1 MNTSWSCWA
10 TVSSHVSHRRTLTF
24 QDHLQEMIV
33 QLKMLCGAN
42 SLVPQSPLKEIYL
55 IRESL
60 HGKSYSI
67 PKLFITRSLKLLAQG
82 TDRKW
87 IFLTWCSP
95 GKMTRD
101 SSLASFRQNS
111 MSSLMSSR
119 SERLSFTCKNK
130 LW

>member
-1 MNTSWSCWA
+1 M
-10 TVSSHVSHRRTLTF
+10 VSSHVSHRSTLTF

-42 SLVPQSPLKEIYL
+42 SLVPQLPLKEIYL

-67 PKLFITRSLKLLAQG
+67 PLITRSLKLLAEG

-130 LW
+130 L